1 MSKFG
6 HAIAYTG
13 WIIKEIFAAGIDA
26 TVAAFKPHPGLEPV
40 IIFYPLR
47 VESDWDIFWFST
59 SITVTPGTLSLGLR
73 HRTEPD
79 GPEILI
85 VQAAFGSDPG
95 DIIAGLAD
103 MEEHLNPAV
112 KNIPVDP
119 AAVLWV
125 PYEVLEAAQAAED
138 TPPAERME

>member
-1 MSKFG
+1 MGKIG
-6 HAIAYTG
+6 HAIGYAG

-26 TVAAFKPHPGLEPV
+26 TVAAFKRDPGLEPV

-73 HRTEPD
+73 HRSRPD
-79 GPEILI
+79 GPEVLI
-85 VQAAFGSDPG
+85 VQAAFGSDPE

-103 MEEHLNPAV
+103 MEEHVNPAV
-112 KNIPVDP
+112 KATPLDP
-119 AAVLWV
+119 SQVLWE
-125 PYEVLEAAQAAED
+125 PYQVLEAEAAAGEI
-138 TPPAERME
+138 PPAERME